1 MLADNDM
8 TAVRWGGS
16 STSPLLRF
24 INTNLDTANFIAED
38 SDFNAIG
45 EAPGIS
51 DDGNVVAFVADHK
64 TQGFG
69 IFVSIFTSGDFTPI
83 KIVGIGNN
91 FTNFSLQFRV
101 GINLSNTDSATE
113 YTLAYIGFGPT
124 GKLGLYTTT
133 IDITNPLS
141 PTTLK
146 TSCVVEVEDEID
158 GLGGTVN
165 NIKVY
170 DPINNSGQV
179 AFWVSTTI
187 GDQAIVIAKLI
198 PSFMLT
204 FDDGPKQESTP
215 YILDQLLNIK
225 KADKTPVKAGF
236 FLLGKDKTL
245 APIWRDVWQCNF
257 WGLIRPELCP
267 DPGVDSNPTI
277 VQRIHQE
284 GHFIGIHTQHHPDL
298 AELKSEDVEK
308 EILDCYD
315 TIVAAGVPPAKRF
328 RSPFL
333 SDPEI
338 PSDSTLQVEW
348 KKIGGDLVGDA
359 IPFISEESV
368 ISNCKKKMEQATK
381 YPVCLIFHDFRG
393 LPGHRF
399 NFVHIVNKLV
409 EAGYQIVDFDH
420 NLVSENLNT
429 ISSNTPPGK
438 NILVI
443 LPSYNTV
450 QFSEVTT
457 KGNTDTTIMETGPSL
472 PAGYIAADNFFDV
485 TTNALY
491 SGPVTVTFSY
501 NDSGLSKE
509 QEENLSLMHLEDS
522 TWIDVTKS
530 ADANNNVVTGQVD
543 TLSMFVITIQGYDCE
558 GDFDGD
564 GDVDGS
570 DLSTYA
576 QGNTGISLDDFAFNF
591 GRTYCTP
598 LE

>member
-1 MLADNDM
+1 
-8 TAVRWGGS
+8 
-16 STSPLLRF
+16 
-24 INTNLDTANFIAED
+24 
-38 SDFNAIG
+38 
-45 EAPGIS
+45 
-51 DDGNVVAFVADHK
+51 
-64 TQGFG
+64 
-69 IFVSIFTSGDFTPI
+69 
-83 KIVGIGNN
+83 
-91 FTNFSLQFRV
+91 
-101 GINLSNTDSATE
+101 
-113 YTLAYIGFGPT
+113 
-124 GKLGLYTTT
+124 
-133 IDITNPLS
+133 
-141 PTTLK
+141 
-146 TSCVVEVEDEID
+146 
-158 GLGGTVN
+158 
-165 NIKVY
+165 
-170 DPINNSGQV
+170 
-179 AFWVSTTI
+179 
-187 GDQAIVIAKLI
+187 
-198 PSFMLT
+198 
-204 FDDGPKQESTP
+204 
-215 YILDQLLNIK
+215 
-225 KADKTPVKAGF
+225 
-236 FLLGKDKTL
+236 
-245 APIWRDVWQCNF
+245 
-257 WGLIRPELCP
+257 
-267 DPGVDSNPTI
+267 
-277 VQRIHQE
+277 
-284 GHFIGIHTQHHPDL
+284 
-298 AELKSEDVEK
+298 
-308 EILDCYD
+308 
-315 TIVAAGVPPAKRF
+315 
-328 RSPFL
+328 
-333 SDPEI
+333 
-338 PSDSTLQVEW
+338 VEW